1 MQRVCD
7 ALGFV
12 RSGRIENLDEGDP
25 EIVYFK
31 RPAGDSKQQTAN
43 SKDDA

>member
-1 MQRVCD
+1 MQRMCE

-12 RSGRIENLDEGDP
+12 RSGYIENLDEGDP

-31 RPAGDSKQQTAN
+31 PLPKKGMR
-43 SKDDA
+43 